1 MDKRIK
7 PKIIRSKWKN
17 PINYHIEDA
26 KNSKTVVSIF
36 NFCLSLIKKRI
47 FYIMFVDLHHTG
59 AVVKMAIRI
68 WEQETCLRF
77 RERVFFFPPGI
88 VFKGNKKGLCIC
100 IYSIV
105 FVTIQTKLNI
115 P

>member
-1 MDKRIK
+1 
-7 PKIIRSKWKN
+7 
-17 PINYHIEDA
+17 
-26 KNSKTVVSIF
+26 
-36 NFCLSLIKKRI
+36 
-47 FYIMFVDLHHTG
+47 
-59 AVVKMAIRI
+59 MAIRI